1 MALLIKGAHVYSP
14 DDLGVCDVLTVGDKV
29 VAVGKDLTAC
39 LPGLETIEA
48 KGLTLTPG
56 FIDQHIHVTGGGG
69 EGGPKTRTP
78 ELVLSELIEC
88 GTTSVVG
95 VSGTDGSSR
104 SMPNLLG
111 KVRALQAEGVSAWMY
126 TSNYAFPPTTLTSCV
141 RDDLYFVP
149 EVLGVKIAMGDHRSS
164 FPTQAEVMR
173 LLSQIRVGA
182 MVAGKLGVLH
192 IHLGNIVGP
201 FDMLLECVKQGMPIQ
216 HIRPTHCARHPDVF
230 KGAIAFGLVGGYVD
244 ITTGGSCAVG
254 TPANGV
260 KTVLEEGVPPDHVTM
275 SSDGHGSVPRFNEK
289 GEMVGLGVGGVS
301 CNLREVKR
309 LIGELDVPMTTAL
322 SVITRN
328 PAKALQLPGKG
339 VVEAG
344 ADADLNLFDEN
355 MNLVHVFA
363 KGRQMMRSGQV
374 VVKGTFEL

>member
-230 KGAIAFGLVGGYVD
+230 KGAIAFGLAGGYVD
-244 ITTGGSCAVG
+244 ITTGGSCAAG

-344 ADADLNLFDEN
+344 ADAALNLFDEN